1 MQIASHSHAG
11 GHPPATR
18 RLRPAL
24 FQGLTTPEMRL
35 VRRVFT
41 EDLYDDAEAVPRDP
55 ARAPFVG
62 LLLDGCLREDATLP
76 GGERLFALTFP
87 GETLSPL
94 GPRRRRG
101 RLSAIGAVQ
110 LLTCDRDGFERI
122 AQEVPRLRLNLL
134 GLVQEHL
141 TEAQRWQIL
150 LGRKSASERVAS
162 MLHWFHTRQGAPAE
176 LHLPV
181 TRTELGQMAGLTME
195 TVSRQVRAL
204 EKAGV
209 IDLPLPSR
217 VRVIDPGAL
226 HTLSGDAQPQRLH

>member
-1 MQIASHSHAG
+1 MQIVPHCDAG

-18 RLRPAL
+18 APRPAL
-24 FQGLTTPEMRL
+24 FRGLTTAEMRR
-35 VRRVFT
+35 VRRVFA
-41 EDLYDDAEAVPRDP
+41 EDLYSNAEAVPRDP

-62 LLLDGCLREDATLP
+62 LLLDGCLREDATSP
-76 GGERLFALTFP
+76 EGERLFALSFP

-94 GPRRRRG
+94 GPRRCRG
-101 RLSAIGAVQ
+101 RLSAIGVVR

-122 AQEVPRLRLNLL
+122 AQSVPRLRLNLL

-141 TEAQRWQIL
+141 ADAQRWQVL

-162 MLHWFHTRQGAPAE
+162 MLSWFHARQGAPTE

-181 TRTELGQMAGLTME
+181 SRAELGQMVGLTME
-195 TVSRQVRAL
+195 TMSRQVRSF

-209 IDLPLPSR
+209 IDLPLPSH

-226 HTLSGDAQPQRLH
+226 QTLSGDNPPQRLH